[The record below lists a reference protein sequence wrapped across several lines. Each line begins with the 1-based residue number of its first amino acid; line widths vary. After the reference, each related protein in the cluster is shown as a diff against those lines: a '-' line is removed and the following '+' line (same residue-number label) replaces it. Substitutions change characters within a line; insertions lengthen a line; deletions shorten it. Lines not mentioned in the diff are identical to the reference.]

1 VPRDL
6 ILASRSPRR
15 LEALAAL
22 GLRFQALASQVEEDL
37 PPASDPTDPVPV
49 AAAKA
54 RDIAAGHPDAVVL
67 AGDTIVVLGRDALGK
82 PIDPADAEVMLR
94 RLRGRE
100 HVVRTG
106 LAICATGR
114 CQTAE
119 VACPLMMREYSDE
132 DVRVYIATGE
142 PLDCAGAYDVHRLG
156 GALVAAV
163 RGCLSTVVGFPI
175 VQAAAML
182 QAVGIEVP
190 RDPAQ
195 VCTEL
200 YGRLCL
206 SLRPETAGAC
216 VALFTPP
223 AASKVGS
230 WRSRPPEA

>member
-22 GLRFQALASQVEEDL
+22 GLRFQDVASQVEENL
-37 PPASDPTDPVPV
+37 PAPSDPTDPVPV

-54 RDIAAGHPDAVVL
+54 RDIAVGHPDDVVL

-82 PIDPADAEVMLR
+82 PTDSADAEAMLH

-106 LAICATGR
+106 LATCVAGQMR
-114 CQTAE
+114 TAE
-119 VACPLMMREYSDE
+119 VACPLVMREYSDE
-132 DVRVYIATGE
+132 DAHAYVATGE

-156 GALVAAV
+156 GALVAEV
-163 RGCLSTVVGFPI
+163 RGCFSAVVGFPI
-175 VQAAAML
+175 AQAAAML
-182 QAVGIEVP
+182 EATGVDVG
-190 RDPAQ
+190 RNPAQ

-200 YGRLCL
+200 YGRPCL
-206 SLRPETAGAC
+206 AEEPSSRKAC

-223 AASKVGS
+223 P
-230 WRSRPPEA
+230 RQR